1 MKLLLLSFV
10 LTFSAFGKVCLEGR
24 STTEDGAGSI
34 KSQEICYINAKNGS
48 GGSLAK
54 GAVVILK
61 AASGNGF
68 TVTTSTTAG
77 AVPHCVYMEACA
89 SNKVC
94 KCQTY
99 GYADYVDYDYA
110 NSTGATDGNLAF
122 ISESNAGLIQAENEG
137 SYAASDVPVGVFLES
152 ATASGEVKVW
162 LKLD

>member
-24 STTEDGAGSI
+24 STTEDGTGSV
-34 KSQEICYINAKNGS
+34 KGQEICYVTVKKGS

-54 GAVVILK
+54 GAVTILDED
-61 AASGNGF
+61 AENGF
-68 TVTTSTTAG
+68 TINTSSTAG
-77 AVPHCVYMEACA
+77 AVPHCVLMEACA

-99 GYADYVDYDYA
+99 GYASFVDFDVT
-110 NSTGATDGNLAF
+110 NSNATKGNLAF
-122 ISESNAGLIQAENEG
+122 ISENNAGYIQGESEG
-137 SYAASDVPVGVFLES
+137 SYAASDVPVGVFLETAS
-152 ATASGEVKVW
+152 ASGEIKVW